1 MCKTFTLIF
10 KSSNNM
16 YILGLLYK
24 TILCFF
30 LFIHDCLIVPL
41 LRLEK
46 QIKQIKYVCCVKWQ
60 HDYTVRRGT
69 LYHTVWF
76 MMYN

>member
-1 MCKTFTLIF
+1 M
-10 KSSNNM
+10 
-16 YILGLLYK
+16 
-24 TILCFF
+24 FF
-30 LFIHDCLIVPL
+30 LFIYDGLIVPL